1 MAQFGYDLGFDLPD
15 ALAGDPVYP
24 ADLIERTWLAVG
36 ETKSQPDGARADP
49 GRLVVLFLPA
59 DGFGC
64 GHEEASGAVV
74 GQAVFDG
81 DDGRPADRGHDP
93 VGGERLGL

>member
-1 MAQFGYDLGFDLPD
+1 MAQLGHDLGFDLPD
-15 ALAGDPVYP
+15 VLAGDPVHP
-24 ADLIERTWLAVG
+24 ADLIEGTWLAVG
-36 ETKSQPDGARADP
+36 ETKSQPDDAGLP
-49 GRLVVLFLPA
+49 GRPVGLFLPA
-59 DGFGC
+59 DGFRC

-81 DDGRPADRGHDP
+81 DDGRPAGRRHDS